1 MGTLV
6 IWKKSLAQLI
16 RSTCSQPCLPL
27 RRSRKLQDPEQALIS
42 QNRQVVSHPLLE
54 TGKVL
59 YTACEPLPGSVLTWH
74 FRWSVHPCEPPLA
87 LGRPRSPAEPAST
100 LLLLSP
106 GDKQDTHA
114 QSFKRSRVT
123 SVVSL
128 F

>member
-16 RSTCSQPCLPL
+16 GSTCPQPCLPL
-27 RRSRKLQDPEQALIS
+27 RSWKLQDSEQALLS
-42 QNRQVVSHPLLE
+42 QNREVVSHPLLE
-54 TGKVL
+54 IDKFL

-114 QSFKRSRVT
+114 QGFKCSRVT

>member
-16 RSTCSQPCLPL
+16 RSTCPQPCLPL

-54 TGKVL
+54 TGEVL